1 MNTFRAELH
10 VHTVLSPC
18 AELEMIPPLII
29 SEALEKGIQ
38 VLAVT
43 DHNASANAA
52 AVQKAA
58 AGTGIAVLA
67 GMEVETREE
76 VHVLCL
82 FDTAA
87 QAEAWQAQVDA
98 HLPAL
103 QNRVDFFGDQFIVDD
118 TGEFLAR
125 ETRLLLTSTLLTI
138 REVWEGATA
147 LGGLV
152 IPAHVDRKANGLV
165 ANLGFVPLD
174 VPIEILEYSRH
185 MRPEQIPAQFR
196 QIMRYPYIVSGDAHR
211 LDELLGR
218 NQLWMEAPTTAEI
231 RRAVLHQDGR
241 SHQILY

>member
-1 MNTFRAELH
+1 
-10 VHTVLSPC
+10 
-18 AELEMIPPLII
+18 MIPPLIVA
-29 SEALEKGIQ
+29 EALEKGIQ

-58 AGTGIAVLA
+58 VGTGLAVLA

-82 FDTAA
+82 FDSADQA
-87 QAEAWQAQVDA
+87 QAWQARVDA

-103 QNRVDFFGDQFIVDD
+103 QNRVDYFGDQFIVDE

-125 ETRLLLTSTLLTI
+125 ETRLLLTSSLLTI
-138 REVWEGATA
+138 RDVWEGATA

-174 VPIEILEYSRH
+174 VPIEILEYSRN

-196 QIMRYPYIVSGDAHR
+196 QLIGYPYIVSGDAHR

-218 NQLWMEAPTTAEI
+218 TQLTMEAPTTAEI